1 MGVATIR
8 IMVSLP
14 LVVIVLSCA
23 IGISM
28 HTVTVCL
35 LPLDDEVLHT
45 RLATDRAFTK
55 AYFTCFAERSFR
67 SLENR
72 GTVTGHLTALDWGLN
87 STVMGRKENLPLDRQ
102 RKHCNAARLALR
114 ESRKPKLVQDKLICW
129 DQDHGSPLL
138 LAAKCFLVFVVCK
151 AVCMVDWSSVVA
163 YLWHVLAHMWQGLVQ
178 RATAVFAYLW
188 HVLAHMWQC
197 FARMWQWLV
206 PRATAGFACMWHMFA
221 RLWQCLART
230 WHKFTERAP
239 APRSIEYVAR
249 SLPDDLR
256 WVCKP
261 SIQDAAKEHGIEN
274 VSALWRT
281 FKEQR
286 GMH

>member
-87 STVMGRKENLPLDRQ
+87 STVMGRKENLPLDTQ

-163 YLWHVLAHMWQGLVQ
+163 YLWHVLAHMWQG
-178 RATAVFAYLW
+178 FAGL
-188 HVLAHMWQC
+188 
-197 FARMWQWLV
+197 WQWLV

>member
-114 ESRKPKLVQDKLICW
+114 ESRKPKLVQDKLMCW
-129 DQDHGSPLL
+129 HTCGRGLYNEQPLCL
-138 LAAKCFLVFVVCK
+138 HTCGMC
-151 AVCMVDWSSVVA
+151 
-163 YLWHVLAHMWQGLVQ
+163 WHTCG
-178 RATAVFAYLW
+178 
-188 HVLAHMWQC
+188 
-197 FARMWQWLV
+197 
-206 PRATAGFACMWHMFA
+206 
-221 RLWQCLART
+221 
-230 WHKFTERAP
+230 
-239 APRSIEYVAR
+239 
-249 SLPDDLR
+249 
-256 WVCKP
+256 
-261 SIQDAAKEHGIEN
+261 
-274 VSALWRT
+274 SALQACGSGLYH
-281 FKEQR
+281 EQPLCFHTC
-286 GMH
+286 GMCLHACGSALHACGSGLYHEQPLCFHTCGMCLHAC

>member
-35 LPLDDEVLHT
+35 LPLDDQVLHT

-163 YLWHVLAHMWQGLVQ
+163 YLW
-178 RATAVFAYLW
+178 
-188 HVLAHMWQC
+188 QC
-197 FARMWQWLV
+197 FAGLWQWLV

-221 RLWQCLART
+221 RLWQCLARMWQWLART

>member
-151 AVCMVDWSSVVA
+151 PVACVGTHVAGACTTSNRCVCIPVACVGTHVAVLCRPVAVACTASNGWVCMHVA
-163 YLWHVLAHMWQGLVQ
+163 HVCTPV
-178 RATAVFAYLW
+178 AVPCT
-188 HVLAHMWQC
+188 HVAVACTTSNRCVSIPVACVCTHV
-197 FARMWQWLV
+197 AV
-206 PRATAGFACMWHMFA
+206 PCTH
-221 RLWQCLART
+221 
-230 WHKFTERAP
+230 
-239 APRSIEYVAR
+239 VA
-249 SLPDDLR
+249 
-256 WVCKP
+256 
-261 SIQDAAKEHGIEN
+261 
-274 VSALWRT
+274 
-281 FKEQR
+281 
-286 GMH
+286 